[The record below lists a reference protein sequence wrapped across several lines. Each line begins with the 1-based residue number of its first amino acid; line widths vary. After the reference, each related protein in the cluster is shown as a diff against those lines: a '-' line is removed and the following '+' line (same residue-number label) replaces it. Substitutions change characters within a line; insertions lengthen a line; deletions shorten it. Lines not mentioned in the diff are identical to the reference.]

1 MHYSGSLLTPI
12 ERQRIHENIRGF
24 DISPDMVRIS
34 LVNLYLHGFRSPLI
48 EEYDSLTQEEHWQ
61 ETYDTILANPPFMTP
76 KGALSPIK
84 NLACGQNEQNYFSLT
99 TSLNTCHQ

>member
-1 MHYSGSLLTPI
+1 TPI

-76 KGALSPIK
+76 KGGIK
-84 NLACGQNEQNYFSLT
+84 PHKKF
-99 TSLNTCHQ
+99 